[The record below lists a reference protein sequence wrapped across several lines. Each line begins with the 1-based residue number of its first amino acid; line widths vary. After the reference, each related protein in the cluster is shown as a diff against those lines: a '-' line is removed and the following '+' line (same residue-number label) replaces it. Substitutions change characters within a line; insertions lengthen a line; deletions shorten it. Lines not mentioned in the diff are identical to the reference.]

1 MQLMAMV
8 LLLMVVVK
16 RASSRALPGV
26 SCPQGLARRHLG
38 KKRGMQ
44 RPKPVLLTVRGFGR
58 HFGRPGERSR
68 CVFGSGGRGGSDG
81 GRLQDPSTRRWDLA
95 TDGDG
100 RRRLDSGCLL
110 DILQSASRCGLCSGG
125 GGEAMDD
132 EDDEIPLR
140 DVS

>member
-81 GRLQDPSTRRWDLA
+81 GRWDLA

-110 DILQSASRCGLCSGG
+110 DILQSASRCGFCSGG